1 MNASAQTNPDYDLLI
16 VGGGI
21 NGAGIARDA
30 AGRGIR
36 TLLVEQGDFG
46 GATSSASTKLIHGGL
61 RYLEHYEFRLVAE
74 SLAEREV
81 MLRIAPHLVTPLRFV
96 MPHVAT
102 LRPAWMIRSGLW
114 LYDHIGGARSL
125 PESTGVRLA
134 PDGYG
139 AGLKGTFWRGFA
151 YSDARTDDA
160 RLVIA
165 TLRSATVHGATVL
178 PRTRLVAARREHGK
192 WRATLDAA
200 VGQREVTARVLVNA
214 AGPWVDR
221 VLGSTG
227 GTLQGTQVRLVK
239 GSHIVVPRIHAGEH
253 AYILQNTDQRIVF
266 VIPYFG
272 HWSLIGTTD
281 VPVDQADQPWAI
293 TPAET
298 GYLLEAVNRYLD
310 CPLVVH
316 DIVWSFAG
324 IRPLYDDGHGDPA
337 AITRDYTLK
346 LDERDGIVEL
356 AIFGGKLTT
365 YRKLA
370 EAVLEKLVP
379 WLPTERGPWTAN
391 EPLPGGDFAASQRD
405 QLIAELCAGRPQ
417 LPPDWLAALFNRHG
431 TLATAVLGTA
441 TNLADLGQ
449 DFGGGLYRLEVDY
462 LTQNEWALTAEDILW
477 RRTKCGLAMTAAA
490 RETFVTW
497 FAANP
502 RHEQHLTC

>member
-1 MNASAQTNPDYDLLI
+1 MDASAQTNPDYDLLI

-96 MPHVAT
+96 MPHMAT

-139 AGLKGTFWRGFA
+139 AGLKETFWRGFA

-165 TLRSATVHGATVL
+165 TLRSAADHGATVL
-178 PRTRLVAARREHGK
+178 PRTQLVAAQREQGK
-192 WRATLDAA
+192 WLATLDTKN
-200 VGQREVTARVLVNA
+200 GEKKITARVLVNA

-227 GTLQGTQVRLVK
+227 GTMQDAHVRLVK

-266 VIPYFG
+266 VIPYLDR
-272 HWSLIGTTD
+272 WSLIGTTD
-281 VPVDQADQPWAI
+281 MPVDQADQPWEI
-293 TPAET
+293 TPAEIR
-298 GYLLEAVNRYLD
+298 YLLEAVNRYLARS
-310 CPLVVH
+310 LAES

-346 LDERDGIVEL
+346 LDDRDGVLEL

-370 EAVLEKLVP
+370 EAVMEKLLP
-379 WLPTERGPWTAN
+379 WLKTTRGPWTDS

-405 QLIAELCAGRPQ
+405 QLITELCSCHPQ
-417 LPPDWLAALFNRHG
+417 LPRDWLAALFNRHG
-431 TLATAVLGTA
+431 TLVKAVLGTA

-449 DFGGGLYRLEVDY
+449 DFGGGLYRLELDY
-462 LTQNEWALTAEDILW
+462 LTRNEWAQTAEDILW
-477 RRTKCGLAMTAAA
+477 RRTKCGLAMTAAE

-497 FAANP
+497 FATNMMQE
-502 RHEQHLTC
+502 HFNQ